1 MVVQFLWET
10 TWVCKIVVMG
20 IIQVRMQDDIVIGNK
35 TLFPLD
41 ISNGCKF
48 TIEVEVKRVSKGLL
62 V

>member
-1 MVVQFLWET
+1 
-10 TWVCKIVVMG
+10 MG
-20 IIQVRMQDDIVIGNK
+20 IIQVRMQDDIVIGSK

-41 ISNGCKF
+41 ISNGWKF